1 MEIITKI
8 SAVFL
13 GLLVLRSFNQ
23 HKGFLK
29 VGIEEKSTPLGRS
42 KMRQTRQFWASFK
55 FLTYYTLWGYIHK
68 MKPEIKKKLASRLNR
83 IEGQIRGLNRMIEDE
98 KYCIDIITQS
108 SAIKE
113 ALSSVEDL
121 LLENHLSTHVIEQI
135 KSGREKQAMGEIMKV
150 YKRSKR
156 K

>member
-1 MEIITKI
+1 
-8 SAVFL
+8 
-13 GLLVLRSFNQ
+13 
-23 HKGFLK
+23 
-29 VGIEEKSTPLGRS
+29 
-42 KMRQTRQFWASFK
+42 
-55 FLTYYTLWGYIHK
+55 